1 MKTITFSSS
10 LNHLRIY
17 KYLKY
22 LLIDILSILDIYKF
36 SRIFNDPIFVEIVVM
51 RVFAAVLGALLG
63 AQNARAYPNKVPCNR
78 VLEEGGSSIMVSG
91 RGI

>member
-1 MKTITFSSS
+1 M
-10 LNHLRIY
+10 
-17 KYLKY
+17 
-22 LLIDILSILDIYKF
+22 
-36 SRIFNDPIFVEIVVM
+36 FNDPIFVEIVVM